1 MKKLILMTV
10 LALFIAGS
18 SAHAE
23 ERPLKVA
30 IEGAYAPFNYLDAKG
45 TPMGFEIDLTLAVS
59 KEIGIPCEFVVLD
72 WDGIIPGLLARKVD
86 MVAASMSIT
95 PERKQAVAFSKK
107 YYAETGSFV
116 GMKDAGIEISAKGL
130 AGKKIGVQRATTWNS
145 YVEGVYPDAK
155 IVFYDEIDRGCLD
168 LLAKRIDL
176 VLSQTFYMTEWLKKE
191 EAKPCTIL
199 GEPVKDTK
207 YIGEGIGFAMR
218 KQDKE
223 LLAKVNAAI
232 DTIRA
237 DGTYQKITDK
247 YFNFDIYGGE

>member
-1 MKKLILMTV
+1 MKKSILIMA
-10 LALFIAGS
+10 LALFAANIAYAG
-18 SAHAE
+18 

-45 TPMGFEIDLTLAVS
+45 TPMGFEIDLTQAVS
-59 KEIGIPCEFVVLD
+59 KEIGIPCQFVVLD

-95 PERKQAVAFSKK
+95 PERKKAVAFSKK

-116 GMKDAGIEISAKGL
+116 GVKDAGIEISTTGL
-130 AGKKIGVQRATTWNS
+130 KGKKIGVQRATTWNS

-155 IVFYDEIDRGCLD
+155 IVFYDEIDRACLD

-176 VLSQTFYMTEWLKKE
+176 VLSQTYYMTQWLKKE
-191 EAKPCTIL
+191 EAKPCAIL
-199 GEPVKDTK
+199 GDPVKDTK

-218 KQDKE
+218 KQDKD

-232 DTIRA
+232 KKIRA
-237 DGTYQKITDK
+237 DGTYQKIADK

>member
-1 MKKLILMTV
+1 MKKILIAMV
-10 LALFIAGS
+10 LALLVAG
-18 SAHAE
+18 SAHAKD
-23 ERPLKVA
+23 RPLKVA

-45 TPMGFEIDLTLAVS
+45 TPMGFEIDLTRAVS

-95 PERKQAVAFSKK
+95 PERKKAVAFSKK

-116 GMKDAGIEISAKGL
+116 GAKDAGIEISAKGL
-130 AGKKIGVQRATTWNS
+130 KGKRIGVQRATTWNT

-155 IVFYDEIDRGCLD
+155 VVYYDEIDRACLD
-168 LLAKRIDL
+168 LLANRIDL
-176 VLSQTFYMTEWLKKE
+176 VLSQTYYMSQWLKKE
-191 EAKPCTIL
+191 EAKPCAII
-199 GEPVKDTK
+199 GNPVDDTQ

-218 KQDKE
+218 KQDTD

-232 DTIRA
+232 DKIRA
-237 DGTYQKITDK
+237 DGTYQKIAAK

>member
-1 MKKLILMTV
+1 MKKFMLMMV
-10 LALFIAGS
+10 LALLIGS
-18 SAHAE
+18 NTHAE

-45 TPMGFEIDLTLAVS
+45 TPMGFEIDLTQAVS
-59 KEIGIPCEFVVLD
+59 KEIGIPCQFVVLD

-95 PERKQAVAFSKK
+95 PERKKAVAFSKK

-130 AGKKIGVQRATTWNS
+130 AGKRIGVQRATTWNS
-145 YVEGVYPDAK
+145 YVEGVLPGAK
-155 IVFYDEIDRGCLD
+155 IVFYDEIDRACLD

-176 VLSQTFYMTEWLKKE
+176 VLSQTYYMTQWLKKE
-191 EAKPCTIL
+191 EAKPCAIL

-232 DTIRA
+232 DKIRD
-237 DGTYQKITDK
+237 DGTYQKIADK